1 MGTYAGEPG
10 YHVAMLSP
18 MMTAVIA
25 LSESVENEVPAIP
38 PVAVGLAAFA
48 LLMLALILLLAF
60 AGGREH
66 S

>member
-1 MGTYAGEPG
+1 
-10 YHVAMLSP
+10 MLSP

-25 LSESVENEVPAIP
+25 LSESVENEPAIP
-38 PVAVGLAAFA
+38 PVAVGLAAFG

>member
-25 LSESVENEVPAIP
+25 LSESVENEPAIP
-38 PVAVGLAAFA
+38 PVAVGLAAFG